1 MKRRINHSF
10 KVLKINHLKFK
21 IMSNKTELKANL
33 KKEKIRLHKQV
44 GSLKKIISD
53 YKVERKSNW
62 KEFKKKFKIDV
73 EKIEQNSKAIVK
85 QFKIRDLRK
94 STYTY
99 NISGMVCAGCA
110 ETIQHILTALPG
122 VIYAKV
128 NLGKKQVEITSSQL
142 IKIDALQNSLNNT
155 NYTIS
160 ERRA

>member
-1 MKRRINHSF
+1 
-10 KVLKINHLKFK
+10 
-21 IMSNKTELKANL
+21 MSNKTELKANL